1 MLESMEPSLET
12 VHLCLERTEGLEIK
26 LLEVMQLGARGEKLA
41 WLEEVW

>member
-12 VHLCLERTEGLEIK
+12 VHLCLERSEGLEIEQ
-26 LLEVMQLGARGEKLA
+26 LEVMQLWVRGEKLA